1 MQVINEKGHITR
13 ALKVVHEEADST
25 SELEFV
31 HETADATGELE
42 AVVTETQVLAV
53 VMLKQTFIRPFFKKM
68 FACGSDF
75 FQ

>member
-42 AVVTETQVLAV
+42 TVVTENSGTSCSHVEANLYKAI
-53 VMLKQTFIRPFFKKM
+53 L
-68 FACGSDF
+68 
-75 FQ
+75 